1 MIRLYEESVEV
12 ATYGPY
18 IMVGSVR
25 IKNGCCKN
33 KPVMITVNPLRAGR
47 LNYSCQC
54 ACGGWCTSGHS
65 TASKALEEYEEMS
78 NRAIVDKAMD
88 WAAEEQRA

>member
-1 MIRLYEESVEV
+1 MSNATLEISVPV
-12 ATYGPY
+12 FVSQQYTIIGA
-18 IMVGSVR
+18 MR

-33 KPVMITVNPLRAGR
+33 KPVIITVNPLRAGR

-65 TASKALEEYEEMS
+65 TVSKALEEYEEMS
-78 NRAIVDKAMD
+78 NRAKG
-88 WAAEEQRA
+88 